1 MKNKH
6 IIAWMDD
13 LQLSA
18 HLAKFA
24 STHSYNLEFR
34 DTVEEISEISG
45 VVVLIIDLNSISEIE
60 LKKLVALRQNQ
71 SFTFLGFCE
80 ELNGALINYLTTSN
94 VNNFQPMNINF
105 GLFPIGEMKIRN
117 KKERNQKIALKSF
130 FLKQL

>member
-1 MKNKH
+1 MNNKH

-34 DTVEEISEISG
+34 DTVDEISEISG

-80 ELNGALINYLTTSN
+80 ELNGTLINYFNSMGCDMVFKRYEL
-94 VNNFQPMNINF
+94 MKNIGSILNK
-105 GLFPIGEMKIRN
+105 LFNAP
-117 KKERNQKIALKSF
+117 
-130 FLKQL
+130 